1 MLTTENTTKEIAAA
15 QPEMAVWGIGAI
27 EQHGPALPVGTDWI
41 AISDFARRVA
51 ERLDAFLVPALPF
64 SMSECHGPMHG
75 TVWLKP
81 WTLAAVVKD
90 VVRSLR
96 AQGFK
101 RVVMLNGHGGN
112 FVLESAIRELNL
124 AYDDTLVIM
133 PENWFVLPGPEEA
146 PIFLTEEIHAGEG
159 ETSSQLYL
167 NSENVRKQRV
177 DFIPPVGREFLDYA
191 TMGYISPYGVWGLGS
206 YGSAKHGKQATERR
220 VERLVAIIQDRFARL
235 ETLQENGQ

>member
-1 MLTTENTTKEIAAA
+1 MLTTENTSPEIGMAK
-15 QPEMAVWGIGAI
+15 PKMAVWGIGAI

-41 AISDFARRVA
+41 AISDFSRKMA

-64 SMSECHGPMHG
+64 SMSECHGKMHG

-96 AQGFK
+96 DQGIK
-101 RVVMLNGHGGN
+101 RIVLLNGHGGN

-124 AYDDTLVIM
+124 AYDDILVIM
-133 PENWFVLPGPEEA
+133 PENWFLIPA
-146 PIFLTEEIHAGEG
+146 PQEKPLTMTAEVHAGEG

-167 NSENVRKQRV
+167 NPENVRDQRV

-191 TMGYISPYGVWGLGS
+191 TMEYISPYGIWGLGS
-206 YGSAKHGKQATERR
+206 FATAEHGKLATERR
-220 VERLVAIIQDRFARL
+220 VDRFVKIVHDRFAQL
-235 ETLQENGQ
+235 ETLRGK